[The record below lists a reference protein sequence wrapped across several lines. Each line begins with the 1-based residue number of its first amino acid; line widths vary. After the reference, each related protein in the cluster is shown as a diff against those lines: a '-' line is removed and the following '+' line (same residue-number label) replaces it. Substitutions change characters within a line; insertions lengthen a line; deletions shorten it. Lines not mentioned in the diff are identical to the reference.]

1 MFGMV
6 EWGPGRM
13 AELEDA
19 QGLKEEMLDCNLQL
33 LPLAS
38 SAQLLALF
46 LSVMLILEARRWI
59 LLMF

>member
-13 AELEDA
+13 AELGDA
-19 QGLKEEMLDCNLQL
+19 QGLKEEMRDCNLQL

-46 LSVMLILEARRWI
+46 LNVMLILEARRWI